1 MNNKYEKRSKNSYNK
16 KAENYDETF
25 DGKFTVKFKEI
36 LYKAVDIKNND
47 IVVDIA
53 CGNGRLLQMLTKK
66 NSFYGYG
73 VDISEKMI
81 EQAKMLNPNMN
92 FYIGGCEEIPFK
104 DSEIDVMTVCAAFH
118 HFPNPQ
124 KFAEEAARVIKNGGY
139 IYIAEVYLPA
149 ILRII
154 CNPFVRFSKAGDVK
168 FYSPNEII
176 SIFENNG
183 FVKNDIEFSGKV
195 QLIKMKRK

>member
-1 MNNKYEKRSKNSYNK
+1 
-16 KAENYDETF
+16 
-25 DGKFTVKFKEI
+25 
-36 LYKAVDIKNND
+36 
-47 IVVDIA
+47 
-53 CGNGRLLQMLTKK
+53 
-66 NSFYGYG
+66 
-73 VDISEKMI
+73 
-81 EQAKMLNPNMN
+81 
-92 FYIGGCEEIPFK
+92 
-104 DSEIDVMTVCAAFH
+104 MTVCAAFH

-124 KFAEEAARVIKNGGY
+124 KFAEEAARVIKNGGD